1 MHRSGTGKR
10 RSISFLLPACL
21 ILLLIAQA
29 GAQTAPSSATP
40 EQVPLVFSGGHE
52 TDPRDRGRPVILI
65 AAALGVSSDVFR
77 EAFSHVHPAPAG
89 TEPEPDQ
96 VRLNKAA
103 LLGALGPYGITDD
116 LLNTVSN
123 YYRYN
128 RSRGEMWPT
137 REAAGYATVANGAV
151 TGVTLTQGGAGY
163 SSPPMVK
170 IPGFEPVT
178 VVSQLSF
185 GKSLEEN
192 GSVSGLTLAP
202 AAN

>member
-1 MHRSGTGKR
+1 MR
-10 RSISFLLPACL
+10 RFNPRLLSACL
-21 ILLLIAQA
+21 LLLAA
-29 GAQTAPSSATP
+29 GAQAQTPPPEAPPAANP
-40 EQVPLVFSGGHE
+40 AQVQVPLVFSGGHE

-65 AAALGVSSDVFR
+65 AAALGVSDQVFR
-77 EAFSHVHPAPAG
+77 DAFSRVHPAPAG
-89 TEPEPDQ
+89 TEPDPDQ

-137 REAAGYATVANGAV
+137 RPAAGYATVTGGAV
-151 TGVTLTQGGAGY
+151 TGVVLTQAGAGY
-163 SSPPMVK
+163 SSPPTVK
-170 IPGFEPVT
+170 ISGFDQVPVT
-178 VVSQLSF
+178 VQLTF

-192 GSVSGLTLAP
+192 GSVHALTLAP
-202 AAN
+202 PVN